1 MPPHRWLTNNVKC
14 QQSVSYGGRHVSSW
28 RQSHNARGKSRRTT
42 DVRCNMA
49 FMPRGSRSQ
58 PAESASTDDA
68 RERIL
73 AAAERCIDRHGIRK
87 TTMDDVASEVGLS
100 RPSVY
105 RYFADR
111 DDLLV
116 ELIARH
122 ARAINERA
130 HKSISRQSSLPDQ
143 LIEGVLNIADS
154 ARRDPLTR
162 YAIHTDGS
170 SLSQRLRT
178 SGMSDLMR
186 AEIWDP
192 YLDTAIANNELPP
205 GLPRS
210 DIHLWLGNL
219 TKMVMLGM
227 EDGEGDLK
235 RFRSI
240 LRRFVAPAFAGS
252 SVP

>member
-1 MPPHRWLTNNVKC
+1 
-14 QQSVSYGGRHVSSW
+14 
-28 RQSHNARGKSRRTT
+28 
-42 DVRCNMA
+42 
-49 FMPRGSRSQ
+49 MPRGSRTPS
-58 PAESASTDDA
+58 AESASTDDA

-73 AAAERCIDRHGIRK
+73 TAAERCIDRHGIRK

-122 ARAINERA
+122 ARVLNERA
-130 HKSISRQSSLPDQ
+130 QKAISRQSSLPDQ
-143 LIEGVLNIADS
+143 VIEGVLNIADN

-162 YAIHTDGS
+162 YAIDTDGS
-170 SLSQRLRT
+170 SLSQRMRT
-178 SGMSDLMR
+178 SGISETIR

-192 YLDTAIANNELPP
+192 YLDTAIANNELPA

-219 TKMVMLGM
+219 TKMVMRGLEEG
-227 EDGEGDLK
+227 DGDLK
-235 RFRSI
+235 RYRSI

-252 SVP
+252 NVP